1 MKEAGR
7 GARLRGVEVVD
18 VVRLSLLRVL
28 QFLYT
33 CCGGNHQVY
42 LTGVQWSRHKA
53 TRPAYDSSP
62 WDDTAQSHILKERK
76 NRIQAGVT
84 FVTCPKGPGFMETY
98 GNVRYTPYEAGFYCW
113 NLKPAMLYSLGD
125 RGTMP

>member
-33 CCGGNHQVY
+33 CCGGN
-42 LTGVQWSRHKA
+42 RHKYTSQEYSGHV
-53 TRPAYDSSP
+53 TRLLDRPMTP
-62 WDDTAQSHILKERK
+62 HHGTILLRV
-76 NRIQAGVT
+76 I
-84 FVTCPKGPGFMETY
+84 Y
-98 GNVRYTPYEAGFYCW
+98 
-113 NLKPAMLYSLGD
+113 
-125 RGTMP
+125 